1 MSKISKTG
9 IYVGEKTESA
19 LAAVQA
25 ALDEVN
31 GRARSF
37 VLKHASIVFDT
48 AEVAEI
54 ELEERFLTQ
63 RERVGA
69 TVTYIPAGPSANAY
83 RNSAQSTKIT
93 LTRRTKGWYLTAVER
108 TQVWPRNPI
117 KMHIKATAEAA
128 KTAAVRVAGALGHQI
143 SIA

>member
-1 MSKISKTG
+1 MSM
-9 IYVGEKTESA
+9 
-19 LAAVQA
+19 
-25 ALDEVN
+25 
-31 GRARSF
+31 GRRHSF
-37 VLKHASIVFDT
+37 VLRHASIVFDT
-48 AEVAEI
+48 AQIAEI
-54 ELEERFLTQ
+54 ELEDRFLTQ

-69 TVTYIPAGPSANAY
+69 TVTYISAGPSANAY

-117 KMHIKATAEAA
+117 KMHIKSTADAA
-128 KTAAVRVAGALGHQI
+128 RTAAIRVAGALGHSI